1 VTSRHDMP
9 HAYQYALARGDTG
22 RQERNPIVRYT
33 RAAAAAVVLAVAV
46 TGCGGKKS
54 ETSAKGGDPAKLVV
68 WQMGDGSAEQTKFLD
83 GVETEFRQKHPKT
96 DVQVQYIPWP
106 AATQKFQ
113 TAIVGGSGP
122 DVTEVGNTDVQSWA
136 QQGAFA
142 DISSKM
148 AGWAEG
154 KDLSRGALA
163 NDQLDGKTY
172 AAPWYGGVRAVWYH
186 KDWFS
191 SLGIQPPTSWAGL
204 VAAAKKI
211 QDKKGVPG
219 IAAPSDFTN
228 GILSFIWANGGDVA
242 TKQGGKWVGTLSQ
255 PQAEEAV
262 QFYAGLVSKDKVAPD
277 KYVGKNEL
285 QGPQQD
291 FALGKV
297 GMYMDGS
304 WAEPQLEK
312 INGKDAKNW
321 GVFPIPGKDGGIA
334 PVFSG
339 GSDLAV
345 WKDSKYKDVAFD
357 YLTTLDSKK
366 NAQAFASTLK
376 FLPQFTDVLQGA
388 TYKNDPIMSAFAQ
401 AAASDVKFTPTSKG
415 WADYEGAKK
424 VLPNAVKAI
433 MQGKPA
439 AGELGK
445 ADQQAGS
452 LLNQ

>member
-1 VTSRHDMP
+1 MYRK
-9 HAYQYALARGDTG
+9 
-22 RQERNPIVRYT
+22 
-33 RAAAAAVVLAVAV
+33 AAAVAAVLAVAV

-54 ETSAKGGDPAKLVV
+54 DTTAKKGEDPAKIVV
-68 WQMGDGSAEQTKFLD
+68 WQMGDGSSEQTKFLD
-83 GVETEFRQKHPKT
+83 GVKVEFQKKHPKT

-106 AATQKFQ
+106 QATQKFQ
-113 TAIVGGSGP
+113 TAIAGGSGP
-122 DVTEVGNTDVQSWA
+122 DVTEVGNTDVQSWSE
-136 QQGAFA
+136 QGAFA
-142 DISSKM
+142 DITDKM
-148 AGWAEG
+148 SGWAEG
-154 KDLSRGALA
+154 KTLNKGALA

-186 KDWFS
+186 KDWFT
-191 SLGIQPPTSWAGL
+191 SLGIQPPTSWAEL
-204 VAAAKKI
+204 TAAAKKI

-228 GILSFIWANGGDVA
+228 GILSFVWANGGDVA
-242 TKQGGKWVGTLSQ
+242 TQQGGKWTGTLSQ
-255 PQAEEAV
+255 PQAKEAV
-262 QFYAGLVSKDKVAPD
+262 EYYAGLVNKDKVASD

-304 WAEPQLEK
+304 WALPQLTK
-312 INGKDAKNW
+312 INKKDAKNW
-321 GVFPIPGKDGGIA
+321 GVFPIPGKAGGTA

-345 WKDSKYKDVAFD
+345 WKDSKYQDVAFD
-357 YLTTLDSKK
+357 YLTTLDDKK

-376 FLPQFTDVLQGA
+376 FLPQFTDVLQGSA
-388 TYKNDPIMSAFAQ
+388 YTSDPIMGPFAK
-401 AAASDVKFTPTSKG
+401 AAASGVKFTPTSKG

-424 VLPNAVKAI
+424 VLPNAMKAI
-433 MQGKPA
+433 MQGKSA
-439 AGELGK
+439 DDELRK
-445 ADQQAGS
+445 ADQQAAT

>member
-1 VTSRHDMP
+1 VRFAKAAAT
-9 HAYQYALARGDTG
+9 ATVFAVALA
-22 RQERNPIVRYT
+22 
-33 RAAAAAVVLAVAV
+33 
-46 TGCGGKKS
+46 GCGSKNKESKS
-54 ETSAKGGDPAKLVV
+54 TPVKADPAKIVV
-68 WQMGDGSAEQTKFLD
+68 WQMGTGSPEQTKFLD
-83 GVETEFRQKHPKT
+83 GVKAEFQQQHPKT
-96 DVQVQYIPWP
+96 DVQIEYVPFP

-113 TAIVGGSGP
+113 TALAGGSGP
-122 DVTEVGNTDVQSWA
+122 DVTEVGNTDVQSWIE
-136 QQGAFA
+136 QGAFA
-142 DISSKM
+142 DITDRMK
-148 AGWAEG
+148 GWAEA
-154 KDLSRGALA
+154 KDLSKGALA
-163 NDQLDGKTY
+163 NDQAAGRTY

-186 KDWFS
+186 KDWFAK
-191 SLGIQPPTSWAGL
+191 LGIQPPTSWESL
-204 VAAAKKI
+204 VAAAKTI

-228 GILSFIWANGGDVA
+228 GILSFVWGNGGDVA
-242 TKQGGKWVGTLSQ
+242 TKQNGKWAGTLSQ
-255 PQAEEAV
+255 PQAKEAI
-262 QFYAGLVSKDKVAPD
+262 QFYAGLVSGDKVAPG

-304 WAEPQLEK
+304 WAFPQLQK
-312 INGKDAKNW
+312 INKKDAKNW
-321 GVFPIPGKDGGIA
+321 GVFPIPGKASGLA

-345 WKDSKYKDVAFD
+345 WKDGKNQDVAFD
-357 YLTTLDSKK
+357 YLKVLDSKK

-376 FLPQFTDVLQGA
+376 FLPQFTDVLQGT
-388 TYKNDPIMSAFAQ
+388 TYKNDPIMGAFAQ
-401 AAASDVKFTPTSKG
+401 AASSGVRFTPTSKG

-439 AGELGK
+439 DAELQK
-445 ADQQAGS
+445 ADEQAVS

>member
-1 VTSRHDMP
+1 MRFTK
-9 HAYQYALARGDTG
+9 
-22 RQERNPIVRYT
+22 
-33 RAAAAAVVLAVAV
+33 AAATAAALAVAV
-46 TGCGGKKS
+46 AGCGGKDKKD
-54 ETSAKGGDPAKLVV
+54 TSAGGKDPAKIVV
-68 WQMGDGSAEQTKFLD
+68 WQMGDGSPEQTKFLD
-83 GVETEFRQKHPKT
+83 GVKAEFQQKHPKT

-106 AATQKFQ
+106 QATQKFQ
-113 TAIVGGSGP
+113 TAIAGGSGP
-122 DVTEVGNTDVQSWA
+122 DVTEVGNTDVQSWIE
-136 QQGAFA
+136 QGAFA
-142 DISSKM
+142 DISDKLS
-148 AGWAEG
+148 GWAEG
-154 KDLSRGALA
+154 KDLNQGALA
-163 NDQLDGKTY
+163 NDKADGKTY

-186 KDWFS
+186 KDWFKA
-191 SLGIQPPTSWAGL
+191 LGIQPPTSWAGL
-204 VAAAKKI
+204 VDAAKKI

-228 GILSFIWANGGDVA
+228 GILSFVWANGGDVA
-242 TKQGGKWVGTLSQ
+242 TKQGGKWTGTLSQ
-255 PQAEEAV
+255 PQAKEAV
-262 QFYAGLVSKDKVAPD
+262 QFYAGLVNKDKVAPD

-304 WAEPQLEK
+304 WALPQLQK
-312 INGKDAKNW
+312 VNAKDAANW
-321 GVFPIPGKDGGIA
+321 GVFPIPGKTGGLA

-357 YLTTLDSKK
+357 YLTVLDSKK

-376 FLPQFTDVLQGA
+376 FLPQFTDVLQSA
-388 TYKNDPIMSAFAQ
+388 TYKNDPIMGPFAQ
-401 AAASDVKFTPTSKG
+401 AAAGGVRFTPTSKG

-433 MQGKPA
+433 MQGKSPDD
-439 AGELGK
+439 ELNK

>member
-1 VTSRHDMP
+1 M
-9 HAYQYALARGDTG
+9 
-22 RQERNPIVRYT
+22 VRYT
-33 RAAAAAVVLAVAV
+33 KAAAAATVLALAV
-46 TGCGGKKS
+46 TGCGGKK
-54 ETSAKGGDPAKLVV
+54 TGASASGGDPAKIVV
-68 WQMGDGSAEQTKFLD
+68 WQMGDGSLEQTKFLD
-83 GVETEFRQKHPKT
+83 GVKAEFRQKHPKT

-106 AATQKFQ
+106 QATQKFQ
-113 TAIVGGSGP
+113 TAIAGGSGP

-136 QQGAFA
+136 EQDALA
-142 DISSKM
+142 DITAKM
-148 AGWAEG
+148 SGWAEG
-154 KDLSRGALA
+154 KDLSKGALA
-163 NDQLDGKTY
+163 NDQVGGKTY

-186 KDWFS
+186 KDWFRA
-191 SLGIQPPTSWAGL
+191 LGIQPPASWADL
-204 VAAAKKI
+204 AAAAKKI
-211 QDKKGVPG
+211 QDKKAVPG

-228 GILSFIWANGGDVA
+228 GILSFVWANGGDVA
-242 TKQGGKWVGTLSQ
+242 TKRSGKWVGTLSQ
-255 PQAEEAV
+255 PQAKEAI

-304 WAEPQLEK
+304 WALPQLEK
-312 INGKDAKNW
+312 VNEKDAKNW
-321 GVFPIPGKDGGIA
+321 GVFPIPGKSGGLA

-357 YLTTLDSKK
+357 YLTILDSKK
-366 NAQAFASTLK
+366 NAQAFAGTLK
-376 FLPQFTDVLQGA
+376 FLPQFTDVLQSG

-401 AAASDVKFTPTSKG
+401 AAASGVRFTPASKG

-424 VLPNAVKAI
+424 VVPNAVKAV
-433 MQGKPA
+433 MQGKSID
-439 AGELGK
+439 GELKK
-445 ADQQAGS
+445 ADEQAGS

>member
-1 VTSRHDMP
+1 
-9 HAYQYALARGDTG
+9 
-22 RQERNPIVRYT
+22 VRYT
-33 RAAAAAVVLAVAV
+33 KAAAAATVLAVAI
-46 TGCGGKKS
+46 TGCGGKKNDS
-54 ETSAKGGDPAKLVV
+54 SAKGADPAKIVV
-68 WQMGDGSAEQTKFLD
+68 WQMGDGSPEQTKFLD

-106 AATQKFQ
+106 VATQKFQ
-113 TAIVGGSGP
+113 TAIAGGSGP
-122 DVTEVGNTDVQSWA
+122 DVTEVGNTDAQSWA
-136 QQGAFA
+136 EQGAFA
-142 DISSKM
+142 DITGKVT
-148 AGWAEG
+148 GWAEG
-154 KDLSRGALA
+154 KDLSKDALA

-191 SLGIQPPTSWAGL
+191 SLGIQPPTSWAAL
-204 VAAAKKI
+204 TAAAKKI

-228 GILSFIWANGGDVA
+228 GILSFVWATGGDVA
-242 TKQGGKWVGTLSQ
+242 TRQSGKWVGTLSQ
-255 PQAEEAV
+255 PAAKEAV
-262 QFYAGLVSKDKVAPD
+262 QFYAGLVGKDKVAPA

-304 WAEPQLEK
+304 WALPQLQK
-312 INGKDAKNW
+312 VNPKDAKNW
-321 GVFPIPGKDGGIA
+321 GVFPIPGKSSGLA

-366 NAQAFASTLK
+366 NAQTFAATLK
-376 FLPQFTDVLQGA
+376 FLPQFTDVLQSE
-388 TYKNDPIMSAFAQ
+388 TYKNDPIMSPFAQ
-401 AAASDVKFTPTSKG
+401 AAAAGVKFTPTSKG

-433 MQGKPA
+433 MQGKSA
-439 AGELGK
+439 DDELRK
-445 ADQQAGS
+445 ADEQAGS